1 LAGFASGA
9 EYGDM
14 YRKILLTS
22 NPHLQVEDR
31 QSTSAQSQFLNA
43 CRSRN
48 RGVVGVAQCV
58 GHHENW

>member
-1 LAGFASGA
+1 
-9 EYGDM
+9 M